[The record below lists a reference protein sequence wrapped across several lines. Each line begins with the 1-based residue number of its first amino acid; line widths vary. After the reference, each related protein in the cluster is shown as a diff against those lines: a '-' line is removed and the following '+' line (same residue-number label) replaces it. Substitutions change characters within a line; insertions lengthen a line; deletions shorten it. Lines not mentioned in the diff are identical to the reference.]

1 MRPPHGAFVR
11 MSLSRW
17 LRTPL
22 LVLPFVLFLWPGT
35 PVQASTVR
43 ESILANGMKVL
54 LVEVPKAPVVTVQIW
69 YRVGS
74 RNEVMGR
81 AGLSHMLEHMMF
93 KGTERYPK
101 GTFSRTI
108 RKNGG
113 DDNTLTSQDYTP
125 HFEKLAGDR
134 GEMRLGL
141 GADPPRGFVLYEKEV
156 HHQRGVVK
164 EKRRL
169 LPQE

>member
-1 MRPPHGAFVR
+1 MRPPHGVFVR

-17 LRTPL
+17 IRTPL

-35 PVQASTVR
+35 PVQASAVR

-81 AGLSHMLEHMMF
+81 AGLSHMLEPMMF

-113 DDNTLTSQDYTP
+113 KDNALTSHAHTANC
-125 HFEKLAGDR
+125 ESLAADGM
-134 GEMRLGL
+134 GIRL
-141 GADPPRGFVLYEKEV
+141 
-156 HHQRGVVK
+156 
-164 EKRRL
+164 
-169 LPQE
+169 

>member
-17 LRTPL
+17 IRTPL
-22 LVLPFVLFLWPGT
+22 LVLPLVLFLWPGT

-113 DDNTLTSQDYTP
+113 DDNTLTSQDNTA
-125 HFEKLAGDR
+125 HFEKNSADR
-134 GEMRLGL
+134 GGNGPELE
-141 GADPPRGFVLYEKEV
+141 ADPPRSLLLAEK
-156 HHQRGVVK
+156 
-164 EKRRL
+164 
-169 LPQE
+169 

>member
-113 DDNTLTSQDYTP
+113 NDKAFTSQDYTP
-125 HFEKLAGDR
+125 HFEKLAADR
-134 GEMRLGL
+134 GGLGLEL
-141 GADPPRGFVLYEKEV
+141 GADPRRGVLLDEKEF
-156 HHQRGVVK
+156 QLWREGGK
-164 EKRRL
+164 EKRG
-169 LPQE
+169 P

>member
-54 LVEVPKAPVVTVQIW
+54 LVEVPKAPVVTVPIW
-69 YRVGS
+69 YLVGS
-74 RNEVMGR
+74 RNEVLDR
-81 AGLSHMLEHMMF
+81 DGLLPQLEHYMF
-93 KGTERYPK
+93 KGTHGYPH
-101 GTFSRTI
+101 GT
-108 RKNGG
+108 
-113 DDNTLTSQDYTP
+113 LSQ
-125 HFEKLAGDR
+125 
-134 GEMRLGL
+134 
-141 GADPPRGFVLYEKEV
+141 
-156 HHQRGVVK
+156 
-164 EKRRL
+164 
-169 LPQE
+169 

>member
-1 MRPPHGAFVR
+1 MRPSHGAFVR
-11 MSLSRW
+11 MSLSSW
-17 LRTPL
+17 IRTPL
-22 LVLPFVLFLWPGT
+22 LVLPLVLFLWPGT

-43 ESILANGMKVL
+43 ESILANGMRVL

-101 GTFSRTI
+101 GTCSRTI

-113 DDNTLTSQDYTP
+113 NDNALTSQDFTAY
-125 HFEKLAGDR
+125 FEN
-134 GEMRLGL
+134 
-141 GADPPRGFVLYEKEV
+141 V
-156 HHQRGVVK
+156 HAVRV
-164 EKRRL
+164 ELTLSLEANRM
-169 LPQE
+169 